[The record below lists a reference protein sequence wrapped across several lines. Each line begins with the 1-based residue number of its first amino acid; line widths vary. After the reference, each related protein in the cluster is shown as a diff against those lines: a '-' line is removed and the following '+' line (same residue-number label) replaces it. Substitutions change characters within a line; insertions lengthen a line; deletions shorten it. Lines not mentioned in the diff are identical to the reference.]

1 MCVWGGGG
9 GVLCV
14 YRDLCCEV
22 KEIEILS
29 K

>member
-1 MCVWGGGG
+1 MCGGGG
-9 GVLCV
+9 GVLRV
-14 YRDLCCEV
+14 YIDVCLCCEV